1 MKKYLMITCV
11 LLVSVTSFGQD
22 TLKKSPV
29 AEEIRYLNIVENG
42 FNGNIV
48 VDVVDENNVPVK
60 EYRTILRAGDD
71 VVFDVSQDG
80 PRSVFYRDG
89 SGLTLQIEKKGYKTY
104 FSKPL
109 TMDDQ
114 MEMACVIKIILIRE
128 K

>member
-1 MKKYLMITCV
+1 MKKYLIFAFV
-11 LLVSVTSFGQD
+11 LLVNSVVFGQD
-22 TLKKSPV
+22 TLTKTMTI
-29 AEEIRYLNIVENG
+29 EEIRYLNIVENG

-48 VDVVDENNVPVK
+48 LDVVDENNVPI
-60 EYRTILRAGDD
+60 EDYRTVMRSGDE
-71 VVFDVSQDG
+71 VVFDVSQPG

-89 SGLTLQIEKKGYKTY
+89 NGLTLQIEKKGYETY

-114 MEMACVIKIILIRE
+114 MEMACVIKIILKKE